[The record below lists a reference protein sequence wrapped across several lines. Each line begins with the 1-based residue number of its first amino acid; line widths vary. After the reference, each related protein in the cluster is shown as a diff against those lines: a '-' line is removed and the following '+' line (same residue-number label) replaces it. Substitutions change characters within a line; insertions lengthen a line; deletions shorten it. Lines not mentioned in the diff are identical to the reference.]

1 MFLTRTEYDRGV
13 NLFSPEG
20 RIFQVE
26 YAIEAIKLGSTA
38 IGIQTSEGVVLAV
51 ERRITSPLIIPKSI
65 EKLYELDKHIG
76 CAMSGL
82 IADSRTMVDKARNEG
97 QNHWFTYNEPMSVE
111 SITQSLSNL
120 ALAFGN
126 KDIDRGA
133 MSRPFGVALLIG
145 GVDEHGPRLFHLD
158 PSGTYLQ
165 YDAKAIGSAS
175 EGAQKTL
182 QQVYDK
188 SMSLNQACRE
198 ALKIL
203 KQVMEAKLNSTNVEL
218 CTITQE
224 NKFKMVGK
232 EELEAMVE
240 DINNKEKDKK

>member
-1 MFLTRTEYDRGV
+1 
-13 NLFSPEG
+13 
-20 RIFQVE
+20 
-26 YAIEAIKLGSTA
+26 
-38 IGIQTSEGVVLAV
+38 
-51 ERRITSPLIIPKSI
+51 
-65 EKLYELDKHIG
+65 
-76 CAMSGL
+76 MSGL

-224 NKFKMVGK
+224 HKFKMVGK

-240 DINNKEKDKK
+240 DINNKDKDKK